1 MSSSIHPLHRRFLL
15 FIIGCIGTRILL
27 AYIAKNIPL
36 QYLPIM
42 GYAALIPAFGFSY
55 IFLTGSRDRG
65 FEVDNERIWWNSL
78 RPIHALIYFAFSY
91 NAIILKSP
99 TAWMYLAFDVILGIA
114 AFLVHHFVHPSSTI
128 IPAIKKTI

>member
-1 MSSSIHPLHRRFLL
+1 MTSTLQTATSTQRLHRRFLL

-99 TAWMYLAFDVILGIA
+99 TAWMYLAFDVIIGIT
-114 AFLVHHFVHPSSTI
+114 AFFIHHFVS
-128 IPAIKKTI
+128 